1 MKSPNETEEK
11 GNSVR
16 QTNGYFPFRESD
28 FQRRRRRRRRR
39 GCSGGSP
46 GLLSSI
52 HQPIHPPGS
61 TGGTV
66 YGGSSATLGLSL
78 QDSEEMAALRGPGG
92 GGSQS
97 AHLLY
102 IKREQGQKWSS
113 HSLYPSLHSPF
124 TLTLQPCVCV
134 FFAAWLS

>member
-16 QTNGYFPFRESD
+16 QTNGYFPFRESN
-28 FQRRRRRRRRR
+28 FQRRRRR

-61 TGGTV
+61 TRGTV
-66 YGGSSATLGLSL
+66 YGGSSATLGLSP
-78 QDSEEMAALRGPGG
+78 QDSKEMAALGG
-92 GGSQS
+92 GGKEGTRAKMVQS
-97 AHLLY
+97 FLVSIFTLSIY
-102 IKREQGQKWSS
+102 S
-113 HSLYPSLHSPF
+113 HSTALCA
-124 TLTLQPCVCV
+124 CVC

>member
-16 QTNGYFPFRESD
+16 QTNGYFPFRESN
-28 FQRRRRRRRRR
+28 FQRRRRR

-61 TGGTV
+61 TRGTV
-66 YGGSSATLGLSL
+66 YGGSSATLGLSP
-78 QDSEEMAALRGPGG
+78 QDSKEMAALGG
-92 GGSQS
+92 GGR
-97 AHLLY
+97 
-102 IKREQGQKWSS
+102 KREQGLKWSS

-124 TLTLQPCVCV
+124 TLTLQPCVRVCV
-134 FFAAWLS
+134 FLLLG

>member
-28 FQRRRRRRRRR
+28 FQRRRRR

-61 TGGTV
+61 TRGTV
-66 YGGSSATLGLSL
+66 YGGSSATLGLSP
-78 QDSEEMAALRGPGG
+78 QDSKEMAALGG
-92 GGSQS
+92 GGDWSQS

-102 IKREQGQKWSS
+102 IKREQGLKWSS

-124 TLTLQPCVCV
+124 TLTLQPCVRVCV
-134 FFAAWLS
+134 FLLLG